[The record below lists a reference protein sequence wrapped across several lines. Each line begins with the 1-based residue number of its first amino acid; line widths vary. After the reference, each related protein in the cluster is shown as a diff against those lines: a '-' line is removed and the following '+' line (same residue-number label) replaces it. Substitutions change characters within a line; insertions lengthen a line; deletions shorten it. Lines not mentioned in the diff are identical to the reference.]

1 MELST
6 IDQPS
11 YSAKLLLFGEYTIVN
26 GGSALAI
33 PYDKYQGRW
42 AVGTEDAGLQPFFE
56 HLSGLEGCLLDRLQ
70 VAISNKWI
78 FETDIPMGYGLGSS
92 GALSA
97 AAYKTFFKKE
107 DLALEDLKN
116 RLSEIESFFHG
127 KSSGLDPLVC
137 YTRMAVHIKEGN
149 IRLLDPP
156 TLPQKL
162 TLYDSGLSRNGKPLI
177 QYYLNRL
184 KEEQAFAEVV
194 VNLGRFNQRIIT
206 ELLDGQDI
214 SQSFK
219 EISRLQFRYFK
230 QMIPDSIQAIW
241 KRGLQDNSYY
251 MKLAGA
257 GGGGCFLVWG
267 EV

>member
-1 MELST
+1 
-6 IDQPS
+6 
-11 YSAKLLLFGEYTIVN
+11 
-26 GGSALAI
+26 
-33 PYDKYQGRW
+33 
-42 AVGTEDAGLQPFFE
+42 
-56 HLSGLEGCLLDRLQ
+56 
-70 VAISNKWI
+70 
-78 FETDIPMGYGLGSS
+78 
-92 GALSA
+92 
-97 AAYKTFFKKE
+97 
-107 DLALEDLKN
+107 
-116 RLSEIESFFHG
+116 
-127 KSSGLDPLVC
+127 
-137 YTRMAVHIKEGN
+137 MAVHIKEGN

-177 QYYLNRL
+177 QYYLKRL